1 MRLEKIR
8 LAGFKSFVDPTT
20 VPFPGNLVGVVGPNG
35 CGKSNVIDAVRWV
48 MGESSAK
55 MLRGESMADVI
66 FNGSTSRKPV
76 GTAAIELVF
85 DNGDGS
91 AGHQYA
97 KYAQISVKRQIS
109 RDGQSSYFLNGTRCR
124 RRDITDLFLGTGLGP
139 RSYSIIEQGMI
150 SRLIEARPEDLR
162 LFIEEAAGI
171 SKYKERR
178 RETESRIKST
188 RENLDRLN
196 DVREEVGKQ
205 LLHLERQAATA
216 ERYKRLKQEERQ
228 VRAELTALRWM
239 ALAEQL
245 RTGERRIAE
254 AQTDLEAGLA
264 RQRHHEAEIA
274 ELRETY
280 DEAGE
285 RFSDVQ
291 GQYYA
296 VGAEIARVEQA
307 IQFSRESRQRRER
320 DLAEVDS
327 AWRAAEAHRVR
338 DEEAVLELER
348 AQAEQRPQLAA
359 AEAEVARLS
368 EGLHEAEGRMQQRQ
382 SQWDELNQQASQPA
396 QTAQV
401 ERARINHLEH
411 QLALQD
417 RRARGMEEELAR
429 LDAGVHAA
437 EIGALV
443 EREGALQERLSDL
456 EARRELLGTRRA
468 DLEATIDPLRRD
480 LDAARTEL
488 QAVGGRE
495 ASLEALQEAALAA
508 NDESVRAWLQA
519 RGLGQAKRLAE
530 HLRVEPRWRRA
541 VETALG
547 PFLQAVCVPDL
558 DRLEAAGGDAV
569 DAPLV
574 LFQPGAGPA
583 SGGSSSPE
591 ALSGQ
596 IQSPW
601 PITGLLG
608 EGLVA
613 EDLEAATRS
622 RGRLAAGQ
630 FLVTPEGVRVG
641 RDWVR
646 YPGREQPEG
655 GVLARAEELES
666 LGERKAVLAAR
677 AEGLSGELER
687 QEGALR
693 DVTAEHERS
702 QSEMVALHREL
713 SQLRSALAAARA
725 RLEHVEGRRQTLA
738 TERADLAEQEAEA
751 REAIEEARLRL
762 HAALEETESFAARRE
777 VLAKERERLR
787 ASVTELRS
795 ELDAARRGAQEAA
808 LAARTQQTRLEA
820 TALGLE
826 RVREQLQRLQ
836 AQRESL
842 AGSIEEARAP
852 LAELN
857 AQLEQQLTRRLEVER
872 ELGDVRERL
881 EGLEGRLR
889 RLEQDR
895 QAAAEAVEE
904 RRRALDHLRLQHQ
917 EVVVRSRTLEEQLRE
932 GGHRPQQL
940 LEGLPAEAAEPDWQE
955 RLDRLVQ
962 RIDRLG
968 PINLAAIDEFREQAE
983 RKRYLDEQH
992 ADVTRSLDT
1001 LEEAIRRIDRETR
1014 SRFKETFDRVNAGLQ
1029 QLFPRLFGG
1038 GHAYLELTGED
1049 LLDTGV
1055 SVMARPPGKRN
1066 SSIQLL
1072 SGGEKALTAV
1082 ALVFAIFELNPAPFC
1097 MLDEVDAP
1105 LDDANVDRFCEL
1117 LRSMSERVQFIF
1129 ITHNKLTMEI
1139 SSHLVGVT
1147 MQEPGVSRL
1156 VSVDVA
1162 EAARLA
1168 AV

>member
-1 MRLEKIR
+1 
-8 LAGFKSFVDPTT
+8 
-20 VPFPGNLVGVVGPNG
+20 
-35 CGKSNVIDAVRWV
+35 
-48 MGESSAK
+48 
-55 MLRGESMADVI
+55 
-66 FNGSTSRKPV
+66 
-76 GTAAIELVF
+76 
-85 DNGDGS
+85 
-91 AGHQYA
+91 
-97 KYAQISVKRQIS
+97 
-109 RDGQSSYFLNGTRCR
+109 
-124 RRDITDLFLGTGLGP
+124 
-139 RSYSIIEQGMI
+139 
-150 SRLIEARPEDLR
+150 
-162 LFIEEAAGI
+162 
-171 SKYKERR
+171 
-178 RETESRIKST
+178 
-188 RENLDRLN
+188 
-196 DVREEVGKQ
+196 
-205 LLHLERQAATA
+205 
-216 ERYKRLKQEERQ
+216 
-228 VRAELTALRWM
+228 
-239 ALAEQL
+239 
-245 RTGERRIAE
+245 
-254 AQTDLEAGLA
+254 
-264 RQRHHEAEIA
+264 
-274 ELRETY
+274 
-280 DEAGE
+280 
-285 RFSDVQ
+285 
-291 GQYYA
+291 
-296 VGAEIARVEQA
+296 
-307 IQFSRESRQRRER
+307 
-320 DLAEVDS
+320 
-327 AWRAAEAHRVR
+327 
-338 DEEAVLELER
+338 
-348 AQAEQRPQLAA
+348 
-359 AEAEVARLS
+359 
-368 EGLHEAEGRMQQRQ
+368 
-382 SQWDELNQQASQPA
+382 
-396 QTAQV
+396 
-401 ERARINHLEH
+401 
-411 QLALQD
+411 
-417 RRARGMEEELAR
+417 
-429 LDAGVHAA
+429 
-437 EIGALV
+437 
-443 EREGALQERLSDL
+443 
-456 EARRELLGTRRA
+456 
-468 DLEATIDPLRRD
+468 
-480 LDAARTEL
+480 
-488 QAVGGRE
+488 
-495 ASLEALQEAALAA
+495 
-508 NDESVRAWLQA
+508 
-519 RGLGQAKRLAE
+519 
-530 HLRVEPRWRRA
+530 
-541 VETALG
+541 
-547 PFLQAVCVPDL
+547 
-558 DRLEAAGGDAV
+558 
-569 DAPLV
+569 
-574 LFQPGAGPA
+574 
-583 SGGSSSPE
+583 
-591 ALSGQ
+591 
-596 IQSPW
+596 
-601 PITGLLG
+601 
-608 EGLVA
+608 
-613 EDLEAATRS
+613 
-622 RGRLAAGQ
+622 
-630 FLVTPEGVRVG
+630 VRVG

-666 LGERKAVLAAR
+666 LGERKAVLTAR

-687 QEGALR
+687 QEAELR

-777 VLAKERERLR
+777 VLAKERELLR

-795 ELDAARRGAQEAA
+795 ELDAARRGAQEVA

-904 RRRALDHLRLQHQ
+904 RRRALDQLRLQHQ

-940 LEGLPAEAAEPDWQE
+940 LEGLPAEATEPDWQE